1 MEPMLS
7 SWTWPDTLIEI
18 GIIALTMIAAWQ
30 LAVVSSRRVVRRA
43 LSKREQNR
51 TLPGLSSP
59 RTRRLL
65 GLDHPRQVQRTQ
77 PLGSMLSSI
86 AGFLIIAVG
95 TLMILSTLGLPMGPL
110 LTSAGIGGVAIGFGA
125 QTLIKDF
132 LSGLFLIAEDQYG
145 VGDIVDLGEVSG
157 TVEEVGLRVT
167 KVRDP
172 NGQVWYVRNG
182 EIIRVGNVSQG
193 WSNALVDIPVDYK
206 ANPDHVIPIITQV
219 VTALAEE
226 PQWKDTLLET
236 PQVLGVESITGTAM
250 TIRVTAKCLAN
261 QQWGLQREIRERSK
275 VALDAAGVAGPTLT
289 WGGSS
294 SLT

>member
-18 GIIALTMIAAWQ
+18 GIIVATMVVAWQ
-30 LAVVSSRRVVRRA
+30 LAVVSSRRVVRAA

-51 TLPGLSSP
+51 SLPGLSGT

-65 GLDHPRQVQRTQ
+65 GLDHPRQVQRTKT
-77 PLGSMLSSI
+77 LGSMLSSI
-86 AGFLIIAVG
+86 AGFLIVTIG
-95 TLMILSTLGLPMGPL
+95 SLMILSTLGLPMGPL

-145 VGDIVDLGEVSG
+145 VGDVVDLGEISG

-206 ANPDHVIPIITQV
+206 ANPDQ
-219 VTALAEE
+219 VTALITGVLTTLAEE
-226 PQWKDTLLET
+226 PQWKDTLLEA

-250 TIRVTAKCLAN
+250 TLRVTAKCVAN

-275 VALDAAGVAGPTLT
+275 VALDAAGIGGPTLA
-289 WGGSS
+289 WGGSP